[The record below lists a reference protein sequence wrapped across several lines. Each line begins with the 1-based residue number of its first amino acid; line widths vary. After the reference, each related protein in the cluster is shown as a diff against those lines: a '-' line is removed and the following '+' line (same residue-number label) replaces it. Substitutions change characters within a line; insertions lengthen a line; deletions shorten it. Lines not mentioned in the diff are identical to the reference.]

1 MDGAN
6 KARSSMKVQESGSKE
21 SSPMQSNGA
30 AVFQHNGTVSCMYA
44 HCELSL
50 KSRPSP
56 FSMGVSSLA
65 SSPLGL
71 NLVGDVGANIPCMQ
85 RVCAI
90 TRS

>member
-6 KARSSMKVQESGSKE
+6 IVRSSMKVQESGSKE
-21 SSPMQSNGA
+21 SSPLHSNGA

>member
-6 KARSSMKVQESGSKE
+6 IARSSMKVQESGSKE
-21 SSPMQSNGA
+21 SSPLHSNGA

-71 NLVGDVGANIPCMQ
+71 NLVGDVGANATCMQ

-90 TRS
+90 V